1 MKTRIAALTL
11 ALLGFPLVAVAQ
23 DPSDLVKQG
32 QKLESE
38 GKHKEALALYRQTLE
53 KDPSQFQAHLAIGR
67 VLDLEGEYAE
77 ARRHIQR
84 GIELAP
90 ENGTNGALSTMAVSY
105 AFEGNAGAAAKYY
118 QQVFDRQ
125 VKAGALDS
133 AGGIANALGRV
144 YLETGDSS
152 SAEKWYRTG
161 YETARKAPTITPE
174 QADLTE
180 MRWLHA
186 QGRIAARRQ
195 RFEQAHQY
203 IAEVRAIVERGRLDE
218 DQRLNYPHLVGYVAF
233 YEGKH
238 DEAIAALSKADQEDP
253 FILGLLAQS
262 YDKKGDGAKAREL
275 YAKILTAPGHSLQVA
290 FSRPVAQR
298 RLAGQ

>member
-1 MKTRIAALTL
+1 MKKRIAALTL
-11 ALLGFPLVAVAQ
+11 VLLGIPLVAIAQ
-23 DPSDLVKQG
+23 DASDLVKQG
-32 QKLESE
+32 QKLESG
-38 GKHKEALALYRQTLE
+38 GKHKEALALYRQALE
-53 KDPSQFQAHLAIGR
+53 KNPSQFEAHLAIGR
-67 VLDLEGEYAE
+67 VLDLEGQYAE
-77 ARRHIQR
+77 ARQHIQR

-90 ENGTNGALSTMAVSY
+90 ENGSNGALATMAVSY

-144 YLETGDSS
+144 YLETGDSA

-161 YETARKAPTITPE
+161 YETAKKAANITPE

-195 RFEQAHQY
+195 RFEQAHKY
-203 IAEVRAIVERGRLDE
+203 VAEVRAIVERGRLDE
-218 DQRLNYPHLVGYVAF
+218 DQRLNLPHLAGYVAF

-253 FILGLLAQS
+253 FVLGLLAQS
-262 YDKKGDGAKAREL
+262 YEQKGDAAKAREL
-275 YAKILTAPGHSLQVA
+275 YAKVLAAPGHSLQVA